1 MMARK
6 TEIYTVRN
14 LSGQY
19 LANYRAQN
27 PNAAIEAFLRDQN
40 IYRSQIRGT
49 VPVYASDVTAKAE
62 GWSMALKPLPIRFC
76 AECGEPFHVTQPN
89 KIYCDGGCRQAAWN
103 RRITG
108 GFKLYDLA
116 MRWRID
122 REKGDMAELT
132 AAADLFAAEERII
145 RKRRQANI
153 DRNRKGLP
161 AGSGGWNVAMGSNA
175 NADMGG
181 EHG

>member
-62 GWSMALKPLPIRFC
+62 G
-76 AECGEPFHVTQPN
+76 
-89 KIYCDGGCRQAAWN
+89 
-103 RRITG
+103 
-108 GFKLYDLA
+108 
-116 MRWRID
+116 
-122 REKGDMAELT
+122 
-132 AAADLFAAEERII
+132 
-145 RKRRQANI
+145 
-153 DRNRKGLP
+153 
-161 AGSGGWNVAMGSNA
+161 
-175 NADMGG
+175 
-181 EHG
+181 